1 MDLTDHVDVSWRDP
15 GSFLKGRRL
24 ALYFS
29 TVVVRKHRLILKN
42 VSVFAK
48 AYMHIFYQQLRMP
61 ELSFPF
67 KNNILTS
74 LLYGFVGGKKKL
86 VREVVVMDSLRPTYS
101 RVV

>member
-48 AYMHIFYQQLRMP
+48 VYMHILYQQLRMP
-61 ELSFPF
+61 RTFISF
-67 KNNILTS
+67 
-74 LLYGFVGGKKKL
+74 
-86 VREVVVMDSLRPTYS
+86 
-101 RVV
+101 